1 MASPNQTPRFV
12 EDGKVWAGEISTAN
26 TNRDGTGTLGTI
38 VTAGAQGSRVDLV
51 RVVAEGTTTAGVVRI
66 FLHDGSTFFL
76 VKEILVSAVTPSV
89 TVEAASL
96 EWQPTEPIV
105 LPTSWTLRA
114 STNNAETFN
123 VFVFGGDY

>member
-26 TNRDGTGTLGTI
+26 TNRDGTGTVATI
-38 VTAGAQGSRVDLV
+38 VTAGAQGSRVDLI
-51 RVVAEGTTTAGVVRI
+51 RSVAEGTTTAGVVRI

-76 VKEILVSAVTPSV
+76 VKEIIVAAVTPST
-89 TVEAASL
+89 TVETSTL
-96 EWQPTEPIV
+96 EWAPTEPII
-105 LPTSWTLRA
+105 LPSGWTLRA

-123 VFVFGGDY
+123 IFVFGGDY